1 MEQVF
6 VVHRRGFYGGDW
18 PQGFFALDAAAA
30 RSLLRDFAARGQFVP
45 RDQAEEQP
53 AWKQLIPYCVLRTPD
68 SVFCVQR
75 KAAQTEARLHGKLSI
90 GIGGHINPE
99 SGQGPDQASNAFTVS
114 HFESALRRE
123 LTEELHGADGRSPPA
138 SFCGILN
145 DDQNPVGRV
154 HTGLVYTIDWPA
166 SRTNAEL
173 PTVREVSKMSG
184 SFRSLA
190 EMRQLW
196 QDPAHLESWTRT
208 LVEAGIAGAAAVP
221 QQPEATPHPSRPAR
235 DLEDSL

>member
-6 VVHRRGFYGGDW
+6 VVHRRGFFSGNW
-18 PQGFFALDAAAA
+18 PQGFLALDAASA
-30 RSLLRDFAARGQFVP
+30 RDLLRKFAASGEFVP
-45 RDQAEEQP
+45 RDQAEENP

-68 SVFCVQR
+68 RVLCVQR
-75 KAAQTEARLHGKLSI
+75 KSAQTESRLHGKLSI

-99 SGQGPDQASNAFTVS
+99 PGQTPDQASNTFTPS

-123 LTEELHGADGRSPPA
+123 LTEELHGADGRKPLA
-138 SFCGILN
+138 RFCGLLN
-145 DDQNPVGRV
+145 DDENPVGRV
-154 HTGLVYTIDWPA
+154 HTGLVYTLDWPA
-166 SRTNAEL
+166 TRTDAEL

-190 EMRQLW
+190 EMRNLW
-196 QDPAHLESWTRT
+196 EDPARLETWTRT

-221 QQPEATPHPSRPAR
+221 RQPNTTPHSSRPAR